1 VKIKICGFV
10 GRMAT
15 VVTPQ
20 YLVFLMVTE
29 ERFHD
34 LFTILF
40 LFKLNLIVTNEMSV
54 GMFSFDIT
62 L

>member
-20 YLVFLMVTE
+20 CLVFLMVTE

-34 LFTILF
+34 LFTIF
-40 LFKLNLIVTNEMSV
+40 AFFQVAFNS
-54 GMFSFDIT
+54 DQ
-62 L
+62 